1 MARLTALFNRPPITW
16 WDVLDILIVSLV
28 IYEALKL
35 IRGTRAMQMAIGS
48 LFVLILFYASTLFP
62 LQTVSWLIR
71 NVLAYVVFAA
81 IVLFQSDIRRALSHL
96 GRAPFFR
103 YFGRAERAAETIEEV
118 VTATSLLAKDRV
130 GAIIVLEREIGLRN
144 YVESGIPVDAE
155 VSYDLLSTIFQP
167 STPLHDGAVIIQEDR
182 IAAAACFLPL
192 TVNPKLDRDLGTRHR
207 AAIGLT
213 EECDAVAVVVSEE
226 RGEISL
232 SLNGRMARGLSI
244 DELRVRLQT
253 LILQKRQPRFEPA
266 HPAGHNV
273 EHNVEVEQR

>member
-1 MARLTALFNRPPITW
+1 MDQLAALLNRPGMTW
-16 WDVLDILIVSLV
+16 WDVVDVLIVSLL

-35 IRGTRAMQMAIGS
+35 IRGTRAMQMASGT
-48 LFVLILFYASTLFP
+48 VLVLLLFYISRQFP

-96 GRAPFFR
+96 GSAPFFR
-103 YFGRAERAAETIEEV
+103 YFGRAERAAETIEELI
-118 VTATSLLAKDRV
+118 TSAGLLSKGKV
-130 GAIIVLEREIGLRN
+130 GALIVLEREIGLRN

-155 VSYDLLSTIFQP
+155 MSYDLLVTIFQP
-167 STPLHDGAVIIQEDR
+167 STPLHDGAVIISEDR

-192 TVNPKLDRDLGTRHR
+192 TVKPGLDRDLGTRHR

-213 EECDAVAVVVSEE
+213 EESDALAVIVSEE

-232 SLNGRMARGLSI
+232 ARRGQLTRRLST
-244 DELRVRLQT
+244 DDLRVELQT
-253 LILQKRQPRFEPA
+253 IILQKTHIVAPDERAREIDA
-266 HPAGHNV
+266 
-273 EHNVEVEQR
+273 